1 MSVFGK
7 LLHTARVPMRAAV
20 RAKASAGFTAAA
32 FGAALA
38 LFAATPG
45 VGHAQFGPRVQPG
58 FGLPAQGGQG
68 GQGAQQPPAPGA
80 PFAKP
85 VPTLPTPTQRAAP
98 PPERSGFVDRIVAV
112 VNNEVIT
119 QKELDDRIRLVT
131 LQLQAQKV
139 PPPPRDVLEKQVLER
154 MIIDRAQLQFARET
168 GVRVDDLTL
177 DRTIARIAE
186 QNRMSPGDFRRALER
201 DGVSYAK
208 FREDIRNELVLSRL
222 REREVDSR
230 IQVGDAEIDS
240 FLEEQ
245 KASPTGNV
253 EYNLRHVLVRV
264 PEQATPEQ
272 LERFAARAREAR
284 RQILAG
290 TDFGQVAASFSD
302 APDALQGGSLG
313 WRQRD
318 RLPELFADA
327 VEKLKPGEVTPVLRS
342 PAGFHVIRVDDVR
355 GAAAAAR
362 QVDQTRVR
370 HILARTSETV
380 SEAEARR
387 KLTLLRERIK
397 GGADFAELARLN
409 SDDGSASR
417 GGDLG
422 WIYPGDTV
430 PEFERAMN
438 ELKIGDVS
446 EPVRSP
452 FGYHLIQVLERR
464 KADIAA
470 DRQRMEARRILAER
484 KLDESFQDWIRQ
496 LRDRTYVE
504 YRLEER

>member
-1 MSVFGK
+1 
-7 LLHTARVPMRAAV
+7 
-20 RAKASAGFTAAA
+20 
-32 FGAALA
+32 
-38 LFAATPG
+38 
-45 VGHAQFGPRVQPG
+45 
-58 FGLPAQGGQG
+58 
-68 GQGAQQPPAPGA
+68 
-80 PFAKP
+80 
-85 VPTLPTPTQRAAP
+85 
-98 PPERSGFVDRIVAV
+98 
-112 VNNEVIT
+112 
-119 QKELDDRIRLVT
+119 
-131 LQLQAQKV
+131 
-139 PPPPRDVLEKQVLER
+139 
-154 MIIDRAQLQFARET
+154 
-168 GVRVDDLTL
+168 
-177 DRTIARIAE
+177 
-186 QNRMSPGDFRRALER
+186 
-201 DGVSYAK
+201 
-208 FREDIRNELVLSRL
+208 
-222 REREVDSR
+222 
-230 IQVGDAEIDS
+230 
-240 FLEEQ
+240 
-245 KASPTGNV
+245 
-253 EYNLRHVLVRV
+253 
-264 PEQATPEQ
+264 
-272 LERFAARAREAR
+272 
-284 RQILAG
+284 
-290 TDFGQVAASFSD
+290 VAASFSD
-302 APDALQGGSLG
+302 APDALQGGTLG

-318 RLPELFADA
+318 RLPELFAEA

-362 QVDQTRVR
+362 QVDQTRAR

-387 KLTLLRERIK
+387 KLMLLRERIT

-422 WIYPGDTV
+422 WVYPGDTV

>member
-1 MSVFGK
+1 MRSLGNFLDDGATTRGA
-7 LLHTARVPMRAAV
+7 LSSRLARVLAAI
-20 RAKASAGFTAAA
+20 
-32 FGAALA
+32 GAALA
-38 LFAATPG
+38 MLALQSPAL
-45 VGHAQFGPRVQPG
+45 AQLGPRAQPG
-58 FGLPAQGGQG
+58 PLGQPAQPGTFGQ
-68 GQGAQQPPAPGA
+68 PAPGA

-85 VPTLPTPTQRAAP
+85 MPGFPQPSLRAAP
-98 PPERSGFVDRIVAV
+98 PPASGFVDRIVAV

-131 LQLQAQKV
+131 MQLQAQKV
-139 PPPPRDVLEKQVLER
+139 PPPPRDVLERQVLER

-201 DGVSYAK
+201 DGVSYEK
-208 FREDIRNELVLSRL
+208 FREDIRNELILARL

-230 IQVGDAEIDS
+230 IQVGDAEIDA

-245 KASPTGNV
+245 KASPTGGNV
-253 EYNLRHVLVRV
+253 EYNLRHILVRV

-272 LERFAARAREAR
+272 LERLAAKAAESR
-284 RQILAG
+284 RQILSGA
-290 TDFGQVAASFSD
+290 DFGQVAASFSD

-313 WRQRD
+313 WRPRD

-327 VEKLKPGEVTPVLRS
+327 VEKLKPGGVTPVLRS
-342 PAGFHVIRVDDVR
+342 PAGFHVIRVEDVR
-355 GAAAAAR
+355 GAAATAR
-362 QVDQTRVR
+362 QVDQTHAR
-370 HILARTSETV
+370 HILVRTSELV

-387 KLTLLRERIK
+387 KLALLRERIK

-446 EPVRSP
+446 EPVRSQ
-452 FGYHLIQVLERR
+452 FGYHLIQVLARR
-464 KADIAA
+464 KADVAA

-484 KLDESFQDWIRQ
+484 KLDESIQDWIRQ